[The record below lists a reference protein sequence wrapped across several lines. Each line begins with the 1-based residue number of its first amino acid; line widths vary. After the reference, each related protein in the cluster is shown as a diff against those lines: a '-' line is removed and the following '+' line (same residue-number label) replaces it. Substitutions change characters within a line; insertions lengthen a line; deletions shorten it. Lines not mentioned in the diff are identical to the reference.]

1 MLQDVLCFPKWIA
14 SAKDMLLENNSEKNN
29 ISQCKFGTGPGPFGN
44 PSSFV
49 LQGSRPTK
57 SHGANTILKLGQ
69 LLRDPVR
76 YRQLWRLLIL
86 LVVLWCLFC
95 YLY

>member
-1 MLQDVLCFPKWIA
+1 MRDCAARRALFPKVD
-14 SAKDMLLENNSEKNN
+14 SLSLYKDMLLENKSEKNN
-29 ISQCKFGTGPGPFGN
+29 ISQCKFGTGPGPSGN

-76 YRQLWRLLIL
+76 YR
-86 LVVLWCLFC
+86 
-95 YLY
+95 